1 VLTPAATAEA
11 LCIYKGVNNARTTIR
26 QEYADASWVVRAR
39 VLSATNGVVEA
50 GKLDAGSPWTLY
62 HLQVVHSYKGKP
74 PQRIAFFTMRN
85 SGGFYMDRP
94 WVPLPRG
101 HDLGGEYLLF
111 LNPVAPYRGQPGLS
125 AERPS
130 SLTTAASLDR
140 GVKFRPGRA
149 DCWHHSQLDA
159 ECPFSTHCGRWQGAA
174 GSTLRSWA
182 LQQKDGTMT
191 NPLTMKLEQFTSF
204 APEERQR
211 LDQLLSYPTQT
222 YPRGRTIIRE
232 REKVD
237 DIHLVLTGLAA
248 RSKTLRSGERQF
260 MALLVP
266 RDLCDV
272 EVFVLEGNGPR
283 HHRFDRN
290 DMRAHPGQG
299 DRGAADRV
307 DEAHQSAV
315 VEHYDRLSG
324 SARVDRR
331 PWKPGFYRAD
341 RAPHV

>member
-159 ECPFSTHCGRWQGAA
+159 ECPFSTHGGHSLPHDLRLGDGVILLRESGEAVLDVIMPTLIGAL
-174 GSTLRSWA
+174 GVYW
-182 LQQKDGTMT
+182 
-191 NPLTMKLEQFTSF
+191 
-204 APEERQR
+204 
-211 LDQLLSYPTQT
+211 
-222 YPRGRTIIRE
+222 IIRARITKVASIGMLE
-232 REKVD
+232 FEKDQEPAGYWGV
-237 DIHLVLTGLAA
+237 IVLYGIVVASAFGLAA
-248 RSKTLRSGERQF
+248 HNLRPLLMPRS
-260 MALLVP
+260 
-266 RDLCDV
+266 
-272 EVFVLEGNGPR
+272 
-283 HHRFDRN
+283 
-290 DMRAHPGQG
+290 
-299 DRGAADRV
+299 
-307 DEAHQSAV
+307 
-315 VEHYDRLSG
+315 
-324 SARVDRR
+324 
-331 PWKPGFYRAD
+331 
-341 RAPHV
+341 